1 MPSSKVTP
9 VPGGES
15 PLVKYA
21 FEAVVELEDTVARLA
36 DALTEGSSLRKEV
49 ATLKAEKEQLRAQ
62 LDKHPKAEQHPGTGA
77 GAKEPS
83 IELPLEQATADRPAP
98 APGPAPG
105 ANPDLK
111 AENER
116 LLMELAT
123 LKVKSAAREAE
134 NERLNVEVA
143 ARKLQNAARTAAA
156 KETHPAYKAVIER
169 LKSQSSLQTAEIL
182 RLSKQLA
189 QVTGKTTASDQ
200 PEAKTEEDHDAP
212 LPPELKAWEPVAK
225 TAAVMEVASRELC
238 RRLEGEF
245 AICPTGAPAE
255 QLRSKTAE
263 LAATLRRVI
272 DERVREDRIVARSDG
287 AIKAGADTFTDV
299 YDGVTKSIEMT
310 EEAGMKTMS
319 KELSEERKAERVG
332 RNGEEAKQTKS
343 DVIGV
348 YTDAAAVRPLATA
361 VVARIAA
368 SCGVTQ
374 PSEPVRLK
382 SIVRIL
388 EKAQLRPGD
397 ARGQCE
403 RVCDIVRDMVVGDS
417 AAQLAQ
423 LVRAFFDDDEI
434 VVVRLK
440 DRFKHPPPGGW
451 RDVMVRSPHTCEKS
465 VPRAAC
471 RSSQIR
477 LLTTQ
482 ATAPPVTAADQ
493 LLRGRRR
500 QQARVRGA
508 AGTQVVADGSQGAAR
523 ARYLRCREKR
533 N

>member
-36 DALTEGSSLRKEV
+36 DALTEGSSLRKQV

-62 LDKHPKAEQHPGTGA
+62 LDKQPKAEQHPGTGA

-212 LPPELKAWEPVAK
+212 LPPEPRHGDW
-225 TAAVMEVASRELC
+225 TN
-238 RRLEGEF
+238 
-245 AICPTGAPAE
+245 
-255 QLRSKTAE
+255 
-263 LAATLRRVI
+263 
-272 DERVREDRIVARSDG
+272 
-287 AIKAGADTFTDV
+287 
-299 YDGVTKSIEMT
+299 SI
-310 EEAGMKTMS
+310 
-319 KELSEERKAERVG
+319 R
-332 RNGEEAKQTKS
+332 
-343 DVIGV
+343 
-348 YTDAAAVRPLATA
+348 
-361 VVARIAA
+361 
-368 SCGVTQ
+368 
-374 PSEPVRLK
+374 
-382 SIVRIL
+382 
-388 EKAQLRPGD
+388 
-397 ARGQCE
+397 
-403 RVCDIVRDMVVGDS
+403 
-417 AAQLAQ
+417 
-423 LVRAFFDDDEI
+423 
-434 VVVRLK
+434 
-440 DRFKHPPPGGW
+440 
-451 RDVMVRSPHTCEKS
+451 
-465 VPRAAC
+465 
-471 RSSQIR
+471 
-477 LLTTQ
+477 
-482 ATAPPVTAADQ
+482 
-493 LLRGRRR
+493 
-500 QQARVRGA
+500 
-508 AGTQVVADGSQGAAR
+508 
-523 ARYLRCREKR
+523 
-533 N
+533 

>member
-1 MPSSKVTP
+1 MPSAKVTP
-9 VPGGES
+9 VQGGKS
-15 PLVKYA
+15 PLIKYA
-21 FEAVVELEDTVARLA
+21 LEAVVELEDTVERLA
-36 DALTEGSSLRKEV
+36 DALAEGSSLRTEV
-49 ATLKAEKEQLRAQ
+49 TALKVEKEQLRAQ
-62 LDKHPKAEQHPGTGA
+62 LDTQPKAEHHPGTG
-77 GAKEPS
+77 K
-83 IELPLEQATADRPAP
+83 ATADRPA
-98 APGPAPG
+98 AEPGPAPE
-105 ANPDLK
+105 ANSDLK

-116 LLMELAT
+116 LLMEFAT
-123 LKVKSAAREAE
+123 LKVRIAGREAE

-169 LKSQSSLQTAEIL
+169 LKSQNSLQTGEIL
-182 RLSKQLA
+182 RLSKELA
-189 QVTGKTTASDQ
+189 KVTGRTAANDQ
-200 PEAKTEEDHDAP
+200 HEATTEEHHDAP

-225 TAAVMEVASRELC
+225 TAAVVKTATGIKQ
-238 RRLEGEF
+238 LEGTF
-245 AICPTGAPAE
+245 ALRPTGAPAE
-255 QLRSKTAE
+255 KLRSKAAE

-348 YTDAAAVRPLATA
+348 YTDAAAARPLATA
-361 VVARIAA
+361 VIRRIAA

-374 PSEPVRLK
+374 PTEPVRLK

-451 RDVMVRSPHTCEKS
+451 RDVMVRSPHASERP
-465 VPRAAC
+465 VPAASC

-477 LLTTQ
+477 RLTTQ
-482 ATAPPVTAADQ
+482 DTAPPVTAADQ

-508 AGTQVVADGSQGAAR
+508 AGTQVDADGSQGAAR
-523 ARYLRCREKR
+523 PRDLWCRAKCE
-533 N
+533 